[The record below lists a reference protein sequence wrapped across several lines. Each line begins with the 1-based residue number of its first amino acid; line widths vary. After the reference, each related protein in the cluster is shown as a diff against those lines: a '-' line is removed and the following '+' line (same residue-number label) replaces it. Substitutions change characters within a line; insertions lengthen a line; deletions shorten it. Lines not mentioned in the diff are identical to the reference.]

1 MAKKKGNSW
10 NRQGTQ
16 SFRKCYGK
24 KSSAKQTV
32 APKFLIDSTILRCE
46 NCNNQFWSLPVG
58 DFHPWPMIRRKT
70 HRFGVPTSL
79 HATWP
84 DLTNQPTNQPSPY
97 PALMPSPC
105 HLQGS
110 LWWFQKKWWTREK
123 AKKPVENWAE
133 KISQHQKIPWSL
145 PPTTVAFFSWRISQG
160 RNDINISWS
169 GWWSGWFLLTFCP
182 LGFFVHLMKPNE
194 DASRNFSSALPA
206 HLRPTRFHRI
216 A

>member
-145 PPTTVAFFSWRISQG
+145 PPTTVAFFLEESPKAEMTS
-160 RNDINISWS
+160 
-169 GWWSGWFLLTFCP
+169 TFHEVVDEAGDFCWHFAL
-182 LGFFVHLMKPNE
+182 LGFLCIWRSLTKMQVATFQVPCLPIC
-194 DASRNFSSALPA
+194 ALPA
-206 HLRPTRFHRI
+206 ST